1 MMVSPEPAAAEERPR
16 VTPELIA
23 ACRRGDPRS
32 FEEVVRRT
40 HRHVY
45 TQPLRLVGDA
55 KEAEDVAQDAYLR
68 VFRGLSG
75 FRGDAQ
81 FETWLYRIVANAA
94 MSHLRRKRRFGD
106 VRAEPDDSPHPEVPS
121 PARTD
126 DQAVDRQALQE
137 ALDALPLSLR
147 TVVVLKDIYGLS
159 CQEIGDQVGASEGA
173 VKVRLHRARR
183 RLKLMLLGEDDRD
196 EV

>member
-1 MMVSPEPAAAEERPR
+1 MVSPEPVPAEGRT
-16 VTPELIA
+16 VSPELIA

-40 HRHVY
+40 YRQVY
-45 TQPLRLVGDA
+45 TQALRLVGDR
-55 KEAEDVAQDAYLR
+55 KDAEDVAQDAYLR
-68 VFRGLSG
+68 VFRGLHG
-75 FRGDAQ
+75 FRGEAQ

-94 MSHLRRKRRFGD
+94 MTHLRRRRRFGD
-106 VRAEPDDSPHPEVPS
+106 LMTEPEDGPLREIPS

-126 DQAVDRQALQE
+126 EQAVDRQALQN
-137 ALDALPLSLR
+137 ALEALPLSLR

-159 CQEIGDQVGASEGA
+159 CQEIGDQIGASEGA

-183 RLKLMLLGEDDRD
+183 RLKLMILGEDDRD
-196 EV
+196 EL